1 MTTVARY
8 NGNKIE
14 DIIYDIPTHIKT
26 QSTPTRMSTTTMTK
40 TATVSEAKEKQPLAA
55 AAAAAPPRKKT
66 SKTPYDKFLDA
77 HYYDSKNKPDALIT
91 NTRIGDKK
99 NGLKG
104 GNWSIPADEYH
115 HFLDLYYKDVIQTG
129 AHEYL
134 TEYQLPEGGPIL
146 IDVDLR
152 HAYDVKT
159 RQYGPQHLQRL
170 VEMCTEIL
178 CEKVYQL
185 DDDDH
190 FQIYLLEKP
199 DVNVV
204 EKDKLTKD
212 GVHIMIGVK
221 SNPTVQQFL
230 RQHLLIAIA
239 EDPDWATLPITN
251 SWDAVFDAGISGGKT
266 NWQLFGSRKP
276 DHQAYTL
283 SAVYDVQGGAE
294 PLLQQVAL
302 EDFPLAKNIQRLS
315 ARYAH
320 HPEYYHRSV
329 FLQHVQ
335 ELKRGSVPGQAPG
348 SSSNNLNLNL
358 NLLLSNSSN
367 NNNPL
372 SNSNNSNQVSLIQP
386 VEVPLI
392 TCKTDLD
399 AWVAGFLDKNTTQYE
414 VQDIYK
420 YMMALPESYYGRG
433 SYEKW
438 FRAGCALKNHDNALF
453 PIWVAFSAQSPTFDW
468 ITGVEELWN
477 KWEGMNQHD
486 RLTVRSIKYWCRQE
500 NPDQYKAICD
510 ESADQLIESSLN
522 SFDQVKGIQGMSH
535 TDIATILYHLK
546 KNEYVCSSVRS
557 KEWYKYND
565 NYWEKSEEGTDLR
578 KFISAGS
585 GLRGIYNKKLKN
597 IQDEMRKTPAE
608 DEGRVK
614 LLETR
619 MTLIQT
625 ISQKLGD
632 SNMKDNVMKEA
643 RELFYDAFFKDKLDT
658 NKDLLCVKNGVLDF
672 KEKVFRRGN
681 PEDYLS
687 MCTRSDFIPLQ
698 RAGLAKDYYENP
710 AVPYEN
716 MSAKKHGFVAMDS
729 RRCWVSGATDSQDP
743 KRLNE
748 IVADIHDFMEK
759 IFTEPELREYM
770 WQHLSSCLLGYT
782 NQTFNMYIG
791 KGSNGKSV
799 LTKLMSDIL
808 GDYKGDVPL
817 TLITEKRQKV
827 GGLAPEIADLK
838 GVRFALIQESSKGD
852 ALNEGIMKQL
862 TSGVDVV
869 QGRGLFQPSA
879 TKFYPQFKLAIC
891 SNEMLEVRSQDG
903 GTWRR
908 IRKIEYT
915 SKFTDNPDPNNPREF
930 KKISEIAM
938 HNKMNDTW
946 KSVFL
951 SMLAEVA
958 FKTMG
963 QVEPCRIV
971 EEASR
976 SYQESLDFMIGF
988 MRDCVEVS
996 EGGRITK
1003 TEINDEFARWFRL
1016 NNGGR
1021 EPKPKEVHQQMDE
1034 KYGKYDGRKGWAGVR
1049 LKHVSDEEDDDGAPD
1064 VEF

>member
-1 MTTVARY
+1 MTTVAYY
-8 NGNKIE
+8 NGDKI
-14 DIIYDIPTHIKT
+14 DFFINNQQTPYKIPKT
-26 QSTPTRMSTTTMTK
+26 DMTTTTILTEPPVKITK
-40 TATVSEAKEKQPLAA
+40 SA
-55 AAAAAPPRKKT
+55 
-66 SKTPYDKFLDA
+66 YDKFLDE
-77 HYYDSKNKPDALIT
+77 HWYDSKSKQKTTKTIT

-99 NGLKG
+99 KGIKG
-104 GNWSIPADEYH
+104 GNWFIPDNEYY
-115 HFLDLYYKDVIQTG
+115 HFLDLYYSEIIHKG
-129 AHEYL
+129 ANEYL
-134 TEYQLPEGGPIL
+134 TEYQLEDGGPIL

-152 HAYDVKT
+152 HAYEVKT
-159 RQYGPQHLQRL
+159 RQYSQKHIDGI
-170 VEMCTEIL
+170 VKICADII
-178 CEKVYQL
+178 CDKVYQL
-185 DDDDH
+185 DDDDR

-199 DVNVV
+199 AVNVV
-204 EKDKLTKD
+204 ESKKMTKD
-212 GVHIMIGVK
+212 GIHIIIGIK
-221 SNPTVQQFL
+221 SNPSVQQFI
-230 RQHLLIAIA
+230 RQHMLKAIA
-239 EDPDWATLPITN
+239 DNSDWSTLPITN
-251 SWDAVFDAGISGGKT
+251 SWEEVLDAGISSGKT

-283 SAVYDVQGGAE
+283 SAVYDVCGKTE
-294 PLLQQVAL
+294 DNLQQVCL
-302 EDFPLAKNIQRLS
+302 KDFPLSKNIQKLS
-315 ARYAH
+315 ARYCD
-320 HPEYYHRSV
+320 HPEFYHRSAYIHHN
-329 FLQHVQ
+329 QG
-335 ELKRGSVPGQAPG
+335 LKTTEPVKSTCTNTHPLPIQ
-348 SSSNNLNLNL
+348 NLNTNT
-358 NLLLSNSSN
+358 SFISSI
-367 NNNPL
+367 
-372 SNSNNSNQVSLIQP
+372 VP
-386 VEVPLI
+386 VEVPII
-392 TCKTDLD
+392 TSKNDLD
-399 AWVAGFLDKNTTQYE
+399 SWVSGFLEINASQYE

-420 YMMALPESYYGRG
+420 FVMALPESYYGSG
-433 SYEKW
+433 SYERW
-438 FRAGCALKNHDNALF
+438 FRVGCALKNHDNSLF
-453 PIWVAFSAQSPTFDW
+453 PIWVAFSSQSNSFDCLSE
-468 ITGVEELWN
+468 VEVLWN
-477 KWEGMNQHD
+477 KWNCMNNHD
-486 RLTVRSIKYWCRQE
+486 RLTIRSIKYWCRQE
-500 NPDQYKAICD
+500 NPEQYKKICD
-510 ESADQLIESSLN
+510 ESADQMIECSLN
-522 SFDQVKGIQGMSH
+522 SLDQVKGVQGMSH

-546 KNEYVCSSVRS
+546 KNEYVCSSIKS

-578 KFISAGS
+578 KFISDAK
-585 GLRGIYNKKLKN
+585 GLRGFYSKKLRN
-597 IQDEMRKTPAE
+597 VMDELRKIPQE
-608 DEGRVK
+608 DEDRTK
-614 LLETR
+614 LLQNR
-619 MTLIQT
+619 ISLIQT

-632 SNMKDNVMKEA
+632 ANMKDNIMKEA
-643 RELFYDAFFKDKLDT
+643 RELFYDAFFKEKLDT

-687 MCTRSDFIPLQ
+687 MCTRSVYIPIQ
-698 RAGLAKDYYENP
+698 RTNLAKDYYNNP
-710 AVPYEN
+710 SVAYQN
-716 MSAKKHGFVAMDS
+716 MSARDCKHSFVAMDS
-729 RRCWVSGATDSQDP
+729 QRCWVPEAIEVISTSAGIN
-743 KRLNE
+743 RLNE
-748 IVADIHDFMEK
+748 TVDDIHEFMEK

-770 WQHLSSCLLGYT
+770 WQHLASCLLGYT
-782 NQTFNMYIG
+782 NQTFSMYIG

-869 QGRGLFQPSA
+869 QGRGLFQSSA

-908 IRKIEYT
+908 IRKIEYK

-938 HNKMNDTW
+938 HQKMNDFW

-963 QVEPCRIV
+963 QVDSCSIV

-1003 TEINDEFARWFRL
+1003 TEINEEFARWFRL

-1021 EPKPKEVHQQMDE
+1021 EPKPKEIHQQMDE
-1034 KYGKYDGRKGWAGVR
+1034 RYGKYDGRKGWMGVR
-1049 LKHVSDEEDDDGAPD
+1049 LKHVVEDDDEGPL

>member
-8 NGNKIE
+8 NGNKIDFSIDE
-14 DIIYDIPTHIKT
+14 TPIPYISTKQIKQKPIKQPIT
-26 QSTPTRMSTTTMTK
+26 STNSTMSSTTTATTTIQPVVPPPPITIKKNKK
-40 TATVSEAKEKQPLAA
+40 TA
-55 AAAAAPPRKKT
+55 
-66 SKTPYDKFLDA
+66 YDKFLDT
-77 HYYDSKNKPDALIT
+77 HYVDGKNKTASLPIT

-104 GNWSIPADEYH
+104 GNWSIPDNEYYV
-115 HFLDLYYKDVIQTG
+115 FLEHYYRDIIQTG
-129 AHEYL
+129 ANEYL
-134 TEYQLPEGGPIL
+134 TEYQLHEGGPIL

-152 HAYDVKT
+152 HSFDIKT
-159 RQYGPQHLQRL
+159 RQYTPKHLENL
-170 VEMCTEIL
+170 VNMCSKIL
-178 CEKVYQL
+178 CEKIYQIDE
-185 DDDDH
+185 DDR

-199 DVNVV
+199 TVNVV

-212 GVHIMIGVK
+212 GVHLMIGIK
-221 SNPTVQQFL
+221 SNPIVQQFL
-230 RQHLLIAIA
+230 RQHLLISIA
-239 EDPDWATLPITN
+239 EDPEWSKLPITN
-251 SWDAVFDAGISGGKT
+251 NWEAVLDAGISGGKT
-266 NWQLFGSRKP
+266 NWQLYGSRKP
-276 DHQAYTL
+276 DHQAYSLT
-283 SAVYDVQGGAE
+283 AIYEVQGGDE
-294 PLLQQVAL
+294 NTDNYHIKQVSL
-302 EDFPLAKNIQRLS
+302 DDFPLEKNIQRLS
-315 ARYAH
+315 ARYAE
-320 HPEYYHRSV
+320 HPEFYHRSV
-329 FLQHVQ
+329 YIQHLQD
-335 ELKRGSVPGQAPG
+335 LKR
-348 SSSNNLNLNL
+348 SSS
-358 NLLLSNSSN
+358 SASS
-367 NNNPL
+367 
-372 SNSNNSNQVSLIQP
+372 SSIQP
-386 VEVPLI
+386 STNTLLQNTTNKSTIISLVKSVEVPII
-392 TCKTDLD
+392 TSKEDLE
-399 AWVAGFLDKNTTQYE
+399 AWVSNFLEINAEQFE

-420 YMMALPESYYGRG
+420 FVMALPECYYGNG

-438 FRAGCALKNHDNALF
+438 FRVGCALKNHDNALF
-453 PIWVAFSAQSPTFDW
+453 PIWVEFSSQSPSFDW
-468 ITGVEELWN
+468 ISGTQELLN
-477 KWEGMNQHD
+477 KWNGMNQHD

-500 NPDQYKAICD
+500 NPEQYRIICD

-522 SFDQVKGIQGMSH
+522 LLDAVKGVQGMSH

-546 KNEYVCSSVRS
+546 KNEFVCSSVKS

-565 NYWEKSEEGTDLR
+565 NFWEKTEEGTDLR
-578 KFISAGS
+578 KFISSAT
-585 GLRGIYNKKLKN
+585 GLRGFYSKKLKSVY
-597 IQDEMRKTPAE
+597 DEMRKTPQE
-608 DEGRVK
+608 DEGRIK
-614 LLETR
+614 MLESR
-619 MTLIQT
+619 MNLIQT
-625 ISQKLGD
+625 ISNKLGD
-632 SNMKDNVMKEA
+632 ANMKDNIMKEA

-687 MCTRSDFIPLQ
+687 MSTRSNYIPIQ

-710 AVPYEN
+710 VVPYEN
-716 MSAKKHGFVAMDS
+716 MSAKKKEFVAMDT
-729 RRCWVSGATDSQDP
+729 RRCWITGATDVISGTDGIR
-743 KRLNE
+743 RLNE
-748 IVADIHDFMEK
+748 TVADIHDFMEK

-770 WQHLSSCLLGYT
+770 WQHLASCLLGYT
-782 NQTFNMYIG
+782 NQTFSMYIG

-908 IRKIEYT
+908 IRKIEYK
-915 SKFTDNPDPNNPREF
+915 SKFTDNPDPKNPREF

-938 HNKMNDTW
+938 HQKMNDFW

-963 QVEPCRIV
+963 QVEPCSIV

-988 MRDCVEVS
+988 LRDCVEVA

-1003 TEINDEFARWFRL
+1003 TEINEEFARWFRL

-1021 EPKPKEVHQQMDE
+1021 EPKPKEIHQQMDE
-1034 KYGKYDGRKGWAGVR
+1034 HYGKYDGRKGWTGVR
-1049 LKHVSDEEDDDGAPD
+1049 LKHIIEEEDDGTPD

>member
-8 NGNKIE
+8 NGDKIE
-14 DIIYDIPTHIKT
+14 NIINEPSTTTHIPKNKQT
-26 QSTPTRMSTTTMTK
+26 MSTTTT
-40 TATVSEAKEKQPLAA
+40 TITTTSAQQTPVAPVALVPLKKA
-55 AAAAAPPRKKT
+55 KKT
-66 SKTPYDKFLDA
+66 VYDKFMDA
-77 HYYDSKNKPDALIT
+77 HYFDSKNKPTDPNASIT

-104 GNWSIPADEYH
+104 GNWYIPDDEYY

-129 AHEYL
+129 TNEYL

-159 RQYGPQHLQRL
+159 RQYNPNHIDRL
-170 VEMCTEIL
+170 VQMCAQIL

-185 DDDDH
+185 DDEDH
-190 FQIYLLEKP
+190 FKIYLLEKP
-199 DVNVV
+199 TVNVV

-212 GVHIMIGVK
+212 GVHLMIGVK

-230 RQHLLIAIA
+230 RQHLLEAIA
-239 EDPDWATLPITN
+239 EDPEWATLPITN
-251 SWDAVFDAGISGGKT
+251 SWDAVLDAGISGGKT
-266 NWQLFGSRKP
+266 NWQLYGSRKP
-276 DHQAYTL
+276 DHQAYSLT
-283 SAVYDVQGGAE
+283 AIYEVRENTEEGV
-294 PLLQQVAL
+294 LLKQVAL
-302 EDFPLAKNIQRLS
+302 SDFPLAKNIQQLS

-320 HPEYYHRSV
+320 HPEFYHRSAYIQH
-329 FLQHVQ
+329 LQGV
-335 ELKRGSVPGQAPG
+335 KRAGP
-348 SSSNNLNLNL
+348 SSSSSSGTTESNNLLLNEVK
-358 NLLLSNSSN
+358 
-367 NNNPL
+367 NPA
-372 SNSNNSNQVSLIQP
+372 NPKTAVVSPIIP
-386 VEVPLI
+386 VAVPVM
-392 TCKTDLD
+392 TSKEDLD
-399 AWVAGFLDKNTTQYE
+399 TWINSFLELNAEQYE

-420 YMMALPESYYGRG
+420 FVLALPESYYGRG
-433 SYEKW
+433 SYERW
-438 FRAGCALKNHDNALF
+438 FRVGCSLKNHDTALF
-453 PIWVAFSAQSPTFDW
+453 PIWVAFSSQSPTFDW
-468 ITGVEELWN
+468 LTGVEELWN
-477 KWEGMNQHD
+477 KWNGMNQHD

-500 NPDQYKAICD
+500 NPEQYRVICE

-522 SFDQVKGIQGMSH
+522 SFEQVSGVQGMSH
-535 TDIATILYHLK
+535 ADIAMILYKLK
-546 KNEYVCSSVRS
+546 KNEYVCSGTRS
-557 KEWYKYND
+557 REWYKYND
-565 NYWEKSEEGTDLR
+565 NYWEKSEDGTDLR
-578 KFISAGS
+578 KFISDS
-585 GLRGIYNKKLKN
+585 NGLRGIYQKKLRS
-597 IQDEMRKTPAE
+597 IQREAGKLQQGEKTTQSEM
-608 DEGRVK
+608 
-614 LLETR
+614 LENR
-619 MTLIQT
+619 IKLIQN
-625 ISQKLGD
+625 IIQKLGD
-632 SNMKDNVMKEA
+632 TNMKNNIMTEA

-687 MCTRSDFIPLQ
+687 MCTRSIYIPIQ

-710 AVPYEN
+710 TVAYEN
-716 MSAKKHGFVAMDS
+716 MSAKKRGFMAMDS
-729 RRCWVSGATDSQDP
+729 NRCWVAGATDAISGAEGV
-743 KRLNE
+743 KLLNE
-748 IVADIHDFMEK
+748 TVADVHDFMEK

-782 NQTFNMYIG
+782 NQTFSMYIG

-908 IRKIEYT
+908 IRKIEYK

-938 HNKMNDTW
+938 HHKMNDFW

-963 QVEPCRIV
+963 QVEACSIV

-1034 KYGKYDGRKGWAGVR
+1034 HYGKYDGRKGWTGVR
-1049 LKHVSDEEDDDGAPD
+1049 LKHVMEEDDEGGPD

>member
-1 MTTVARY
+1 MTTVVRY

-14 DIIYDIPTHIKT
+14 NIINEPSSTTYIPKT
-26 QSTPTRMSTTTMTK
+26 KTKQTMSTTTITQTQQAPAQTVPVVKKTKK
-40 TATVSEAKEKQPLAA
+40 TA
-55 AAAAAPPRKKT
+55 
-66 SKTPYDKFLDA
+66 YDKFLDA
-77 HYYDSKNKPDALIT
+77 HWFDSKNKSTDPSVCIT

-104 GNWSIPADEYH
+104 GNWYIPDSEYYQ
-115 HFLDLYYKDVIQTG
+115 FLDLYYKDVIQTG
-129 AHEYL
+129 GNEYL

-152 HAYDVKT
+152 HSYDIKT
-159 RQYGPQHLQRL
+159 RQYQQKHLESL
-170 VEMCTEIL
+170 VNICAQIL
-178 CEKVYQL
+178 CEKIYQL

-199 DVNVV
+199 TVNVV

-212 GVHIMIGVK
+212 GVHLMIGIK
-221 SNPTVQQFL
+221 SNPNVQQFL
-230 RQHLLIAIA
+230 RQHMLKSIA
-239 EDPDWATLPITN
+239 EDPNWATLPITN
-251 SWDAVFDAGISGGKT
+251 SWDAVLDAGISGGKT
-266 NWQLFGSRKP
+266 NWQLYGSRKP
-276 DHQAYTL
+276 EHQAYSLTAIYEVCGKTENNVRQISL
-283 SAVYDVQGGAE
+283 DE
-294 PLLQQVAL
+294 
-302 EDFPLAKNIQRLS
+302 FPLAKNIQRLS

-320 HPEYYHRSV
+320 HPEFYHRSAYIQY
-329 FLQHVQ
+329 LQGI
-335 ELKRGSVPGQAPG
+335 KRGPSPSAPVSSTTDAVSVVNATTLLLNPV
-348 SSSNNLNLNL
+348 NLNATAFI
-358 NLLLSNSSN
+358 S
-367 NNNPL
+367 P
-372 SNSNNSNQVSLIQP
+372 IIP
-386 VEVPLI
+386 VEVPII
-392 TCKTDLD
+392 TSKEGLE
-399 AWVAGFLDKNTTQYE
+399 AWVSGFLEINEAQYE
-414 VQDIYK
+414 VQDIFK
-420 YMMALPESYYGRG
+420 FVMALPETYYGQG

-438 FRAGCALKNHDNALF
+438 FRVGCALKNHDNALF
-453 PIWVAFSAQSPTFDW
+453 PIWVAFSSQSPTFDW
-468 ITGVEELWN
+468 VSGVQDLLN
-477 KWEGMNQHD
+477 KWNGMNQHD
-486 RLTVRSIKYWCRQE
+486 RLTMRSIKYWCRQE
-500 NPDQYKAICD
+500 NPDKYKAICD
-510 ESADQLIESSLN
+510 ESADQMIESSLN
-522 SFDQVKGIQGMSH
+522 NLDQVKGVQGMSH

-546 KNEYVCSSVRS
+546 KNEYVCASVKS

-578 KFISAGS
+578 KFISDAN
-585 GLRGIYNKKLKN
+585 GLRGIYSKKLKN
-597 IQDEMRKTPAE
+597 IMREKAKLPHE
-608 DEGRVK
+608 DEKVE
-614 LLETR
+614 LLDNR
-619 MTLIQT
+619 MKLIQT
-625 ISQKLGD
+625 VIQKLGD
-632 SNMKDNVMKEA
+632 ANMKNNIMIEA

-687 MCTRSDFIPLQ
+687 MCTRSNYIPIQ
-698 RAGLAKDYYENP
+698 RAGLTKDYYDNP
-710 AVPYEN
+710 NVAYEN
-716 MSAKKHGFVAMDS
+716 MSAKKQGFVEMDT
-729 RRCWVSGATDSQDP
+729 RRCWVSGATDVISGAEGIR
-743 KRLNE
+743 RLNE
-748 IVADIHDFMEK
+748 TVADIHDFMEK

-782 NQTFNMYIG
+782 NQTFSMYIG

-891 SNEMLEVRSQDG
+891 SNEMLEVKSQDG

-908 IRKIEYT
+908 IRKIEYK

-938 HNKMNDTW
+938 HQKMNDFW

-963 QVEPCRIV
+963 QVEPCSIV

-976 SYQESLDFMIGF
+976 SYQESLDFMVGF
-988 MRDCVEVS
+988 IRDCVEVS

-1003 TEINDEFARWFRL
+1003 TEINDEFARWFRI

-1021 EPKPKEVHQQMDE
+1021 EPKPKEIHQQMDE
-1034 KYGKYDGRKGWAGVR
+1034 HYGKYDGRKGWMGVR
-1049 LKHVSDEEDDDGAPD
+1049 LKHIIEEDDDGTPD

>member
-1 MTTVARY
+1 MTTVARF

-14 DIIYDIPTHIKT
+14 NIINDVSNTT
-26 QSTPTRMSTTTMTK
+26 QSYENIKSMSTTTTTTTTTTQAEPPVSTAVKKKAPTAYEQFLNSHRVETK
-40 TATVSEAKEKQPLAA
+40 GKSAQQHLP
-55 AAAAAPPRKKT
+55 
-66 SKTPYDKFLDA
+66 
-77 HYYDSKNKPDALIT
+77 IT
-91 NTRIGDKK
+91 NTRIGDRKG
-99 NGLKG
+99 GLKG
-104 GNWSIPADEYH
+104 GNWHIPDNEYYS
-115 HFLDLYYKDVIQTG
+115 FLDLYYRDVIKTG
-129 AHEYL
+129 ANEYL

-152 HAYDVKT
+152 HSFDIKT
-159 RQYGPQHLQRL
+159 RQYEKKHLDSL
-170 VEMCTEIL
+170 VNMCARII
-178 CEKVYQL
+178 CGKIYQL
-185 DDDDH
+185 DDEDS

-199 DVNVV
+199 TVNVV
-204 EKDKLTKD
+204 EKDKITKD
-212 GVHIMIGVK
+212 GVHLIIGIK
-221 SNPTVQQFL
+221 SNPAVQQFL
-230 RQHLLIAIA
+230 RQHLLKAV
-239 EDPDWATLPITN
+239 EDDPDWSSLPITN
-251 SWDAVFDAGISGGKT
+251 NWDAVFDSGISSGKT
-266 NWQLFGSRKP
+266 NWQLYGSRKP
-276 DHQAYTL
+276 DHQAYSLTAIYEIRGNFDENAGVFNRVDL
-283 SAVYDVQGGAE
+283 K
-294 PLLQQVAL
+294 
-302 EDFPLAKNIQRLS
+302 DFPLEKNIQRLS
-315 ARYAH
+315 ARFAH
-320 HPEYYHRSV
+320 HPEFFHRSAYI
-329 FLQHVQ
+329 QHTNGTKKTGPPLMSTNQ
-335 ELKRGSVPGQAPG
+335 
-348 SSSNNLNLNL
+348 
-358 NLLLSNSSN
+358 
-367 NNNPL
+367 NP
-372 SNSNNSNQVSLIQP
+372 VAP
-386 VEVPLI
+386 VETAPVVIPQNNAKTAVSTVVSVNVPLI
-392 TCKTDLD
+392 TNKEDLE
-399 AWVAGFLDKNTTQYE
+399 AWIQNFLELNSEQHE

-420 YMMALPESYYGRG
+420 FVMALPENYYGRG

-438 FRAGCALKNHDNALF
+438 FRVGCALKNHDNAMF
-453 PIWVAFSAQSPTFDW
+453 PIWVAFSAQSPSFDF
-468 ITGVEELWN
+468 ITGTEELWN
-477 KWEGMNQHD
+477 KWNGMNQHD

-500 NPDQYKAICD
+500 NPDKYRAICE
-510 ESADQLIESSLN
+510 ESADLLVECSLN
-522 SFDQVKGIQGMSH
+522 SLDNIKGVQGMSH
-535 TDIATILYHLK
+535 ADIATILHSLK
-546 KNEYVCSSVRS
+546 RSDYVCSSVRS
-557 KEWYKYND
+557 KEWYKYNG
-565 NYWEKSEEGTDLR
+565 NFWEKSEEGTDLR
-578 KFISAGS
+578 QFISAAN
-585 GLRGIYNKKLKN
+585 GLRGIYNRKLRSVM
-597 IQDEMRKTPAE
+597 DELRKIPEE
-608 DEGRVK
+608 DEVRRK
-614 LLETR
+614 MLNNR
-619 MTLIQT
+619 ITLIQT

-632 SNMKDNVMKEA
+632 ANMKDNIMKEA
-643 RELFYDAFFKDKLDT
+643 RELFYDGGFKDKLDV

-687 MCTRSDFIPLQ
+687 MCTRSNYIPIQ
-698 RAGLAKDYYENP
+698 RANLPKDYYENP
-710 AVPYEN
+710 SVAYEN
-716 MSAKKHGFVAMDS
+716 MSAKKHGFVAMNS
-729 RRCWVSGATDSQDP
+729 RRCWILDATERISTP
-743 KRLNE
+743 EGIRLLNE
-748 IVADIHDFMEK
+748 TVADIHDFMEK

-770 WQHLSSCLLGYT
+770 WQHLASCLLGYT
-782 NQTFNMYIG
+782 NQTFSMYIG

-869 QGRGLFQPSA
+869 QGRGLFQASA

-891 SNEMLEVRSQDG
+891 SNEMLEIRSQDG

-908 IRKIEYT
+908 IRKIEYK

-938 HNKMNDTW
+938 HQKMNDFW

-963 QVEPCRIV
+963 QVEPCVIV

-1021 EPKPKEVHQQMDE
+1021 EPKPKEIHQQMDE
-1034 KYGKYDGRKGWAGVR
+1034 HYGKYDSRKGWQGVR
-1049 LKHVSDEEDDDGAPD
+1049 LKHVEEEDDGAPV

>member
-8 NGNKIE
+8 NGNKIDFSINE
-14 DIIYDIPTHIKT
+14 SQTNIYIPK
-26 QSTPTRMSTTTMTK
+26 TK
-40 TATVSEAKEKQPLAA
+40 TKNNMTTITATAQTPV
-55 AAAAAPPRKKT
+55 APPTAIAVGAPSKKPKKT
-66 SKTPYDKFLDA
+66 AYDKFMDA
-77 HYYDSKNKPDALIT
+77 HYYDTKNKPTDTKATIT

-99 NGLKG
+99 GGLKG
-104 GNWSIPADEYH
+104 GNWFIPNSEYYQ
-115 HFLDLYYKDVIQTG
+115 FLDLYCKDIIQTG
-129 AHEYL
+129 TNEYL

-152 HAYDVKT
+152 HSYDIKT
-159 RQYGPQHLQRL
+159 RQYEPRHIESLIR
-170 VEMCTEIL
+170 MCVQIL

-185 DDDDH
+185 DDEDR

-199 DVNVV
+199 CVNVV

-212 GVHIMIGVK
+212 GVHLMIGIK

-230 RQHLLIAIA
+230 RQHLLKAL
-239 EDPDWATLPITN
+239 EDDPDWSSLPITN
-251 SWDAVFDAGISGGKT
+251 SWDAVLDAGISGGKT
-266 NWQLFGSRKP
+266 NWQLYGSRKP
-276 DHQAYTL
+276 DHEAYSLTG
-283 SAVYDVQGGAE
+283 VYEVRVDDN
-294 PLLQQVAL
+294 PLFQQVNL
-302 EDFPLAKNIQRLS
+302 CDFPLTKNIQRLS

-320 HPEYYHRSV
+320 HPEFYHRSAYI
-329 FLQHVQ
+329 QHVQ
-335 ELKRGSVPGQAPG
+335 ELKRSATTSSSFVQAPI
-348 SSSNNLNLNL
+348 NATTTANTN
-358 NLLLSNSSN
+358 NLLLNHANLKTTAFVSS
-367 NNNPL
+367 
-372 SNSNNSNQVSLIQP
+372 IIP
-386 VEVPLI
+386 VAVPVI
-392 TCKTDLD
+392 TSKADLEG
-399 AWVAGFLDKNTTQYE
+399 WVAEFLDINSGQYE

-420 YMMALPESYYGRG
+420 FVMALPESYYGHG

-438 FRAGCALKNHDNALF
+438 FRVGCALKNHDNALF
-453 PIWVAFSAQSPTFDW
+453 PVWVAFSSKSPGFDW
-468 ITGVEELWN
+468 LSGVEELWN
-477 KWEGMNQHD
+477 KWNGMNQHD
-486 RLTVRSIKYWCRQE
+486 RLTMRSIKYWCRQE
-500 NPDQYKAICD
+500 NPDQYKAICE

-522 SFDQVKGIQGMSH
+522 SFELVKGVQGMSH
-535 TDIATILYHLK
+535 TDIATILYNLK
-546 KNEYVCSSVRS
+546 KNEYVCSSIKS

-578 KFISAGS
+578 KYISDNK
-585 GLRGIYNKKLKN
+585 GLRGIYTKKYRSLM
-597 IQDEMRKTPAE
+597 EELRKTPQE
-608 DEGRVK
+608 DDGRVK
-614 LLETR
+614 MLEAR
-619 MTLIQT
+619 INLIQNIT
-625 ISQKLGD
+625 QKLGD

-658 NKDLLCVKNGVLDF
+658 NKDLLCVKNGILDF

-687 MCTRSDFIPLQ
+687 MCTRSIYIPIQ
-698 RAGLAKDYYENP
+698 RVGLAKDYYENP

-716 MSAKKHGFVAMDS
+716 MSTKKQGFVVMDS
-729 RRCWVSGATDSQDP
+729 RRCWISSATDTITTP
-743 KRLNE
+743 EGTKLLNQT
-748 IVADIHDFMEK
+748 IADIHDFMEK

-782 NQTFNMYIG
+782 NQTFSMYIG

-891 SNEMLEVRSQDG
+891 SNEMLDVRSQDG

-908 IRKIEYT
+908 IRKIEYK

-938 HNKMNDTW
+938 HQKMNDFW

-951 SMLAEVA
+951 SMMAEVA

-963 QVEPCRIV
+963 QVEPCSIV

-1021 EPKPKEVHQQMDE
+1021 EPKPKEIHQQMDE
-1034 KYGKYDGRKGWAGVR
+1034 HYGKYDGRKGWQGVR
-1049 LKHVSDEEDDDGAPD
+1049 LKHIIEEDYDGEPD